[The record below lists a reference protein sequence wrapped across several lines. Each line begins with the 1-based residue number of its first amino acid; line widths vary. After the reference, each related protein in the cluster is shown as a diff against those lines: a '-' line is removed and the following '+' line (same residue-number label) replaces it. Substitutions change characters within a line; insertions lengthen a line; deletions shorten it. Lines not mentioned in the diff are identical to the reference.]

1 MGTVN
6 PMTVLLAAE
15 SGSPVSFQWLP
26 FVTAILVFGIAFWIL
41 KAKVWPKIV
50 QGLDDRQHKILEEI
64 KSAEEAREQ
73 ANAALAEYEA
83 SLTAARHEAS
93 EMIAKAKAD
102 AQSVADDLRRRNEAD
117 LAEMKQ
123 RAGHEIDAAKHAAV
137 AQLHNEAAT
146 LAAAMASKILKRQI
160 NAADQQDL
168 VEETL
173 RELGRA
179 RQEQTV

>member
-1 MGTVN
+1 MVQH
-6 PMTVLLAAE
+6 VLALHEARLAREAAAAE
-15 SGSPVSFQWLP
+15 
-26 FVTAILVFGIAFWIL
+26 
-41 KAKVWPKIV
+41 
-50 QGLDDRQHKILEEI
+50 
-64 KSAEEAREQ
+64 KSAARREA
-73 ANAALAEYEA
+73 
-83 SLTAARHEAS
+83 
-93 EMIAKAKAD
+93 IAKAKAD